1 MTQGSKTNN
10 NLKVNNFFGLE
21 PDSILLSAELAG
33 FRPTGRLTQ
42 LNSYEN
48 RVFEIELE
56 SETDSENQRASK
68 IIAKFYRPGRWSLPC
83 VLEEHQFLDDLITEG
98 MPAVSPLQLADQQT
112 VFEFQGLLA
121 SFFPKQ
127 MGKMPDE
134 LLDDHFVQIGRRLA
148 LLHNIGSGHDFME
161 RPILGEE
168 PEDLYQT
175 LDLLKNWVGP
185 ELSHRY
191 FEAAENIIH
200 SWYEIADD
208 IPYIRIHG
216 DCHRGN
222 LLLSPNQEFFFVDF
236 DDCLMGPEI
245 QDFWMLTSDDD
256 GKQMQLLAKGY
267 SELRRFPSEQIEL
280 IPYLRAIRI
289 INYAAWIAKRW
300 QDPSFPKIFPDFG
313 TYNYWAEETEAL
325 EKISALIWSKER

>member
-1 MTQGSKTNN
+1 MNQVRQASH
-10 NLKVNNFFGLE
+10 FFGLE
-21 PDSILLSAELAG
+21 PELILEAAELAG

-56 SETDSENQRASK
+56 QEPDQKFQK

-83 VLEEHQFLDDLITEG
+83 ILEEHQFLDDLSAEG
-98 MPAVSPLQLADQQT
+98 MPAVKPISFADQQT
-112 VFEFQGLLA
+112 ILDFQGLMA

-134 LLDDHFVQIGRRLA
+134 LLEDHFIQIGRRLA
-148 LLHNIGSGHDFME
+148 LLHNVGSQNDFME

-168 PEDLYQT
+168 PQDLYET

-185 ELSHRY
+185 ELQKRY
-191 FEAAENIIH
+191 FDAAEQIVQ
-200 SWYEIADD
+200 SWYDISQG
-208 IPYIRIHG
+208 IPYFRIHG

-222 LLLSPNQEFFFVDF
+222 LLLSPGQEFFFVDF
-236 DDCLMGPEI
+236 DDCQMGPEI
-245 QDFWMLTSDDD
+245 QDFWMLISDDD
-256 GKQMQLLAKGY
+256 GQQMQLLEKGY
-267 SELRRFPSEQIEL
+267 SELRRFPKEQVEL
-280 IPYLRAIRI
+280 IPYLRVIRI

-300 QDPSFPKIFPDFG
+300 KDPSFPRIFPDFG
-313 TYNYWAEETEAL
+313 SYNYWAEETEAL
-325 EKISALIWSKER
+325 ERIQGLIHSKRY